1 MERKEVD
8 QQRTFTHAHVHL
20 ITRYELLIYILIY
33 ICIYICMITVS
44 YGSIYMYVSMYV
56 CIGRKRNNKK
66 TTTQTS

>member
-1 MERKEVD
+1 
-8 QQRTFTHAHVHL
+8 
-20 ITRYELLIYILIY
+20 
-33 ICIYICMITVS
+33 MITVS